1 MSPTQHPCILAID
14 DTPINLL
21 LIQKLIEKI
30 YPSAIVLNSKN
41 GDDAVLKFKENKID
55 LIFLD
60 IQLPTIDGFETAR
73 QIRACEVDG
82 NRTPIIGLSG
92 YEKEQFITN
101 GGSKNMDDFLRKPI
115 KMESLERI
123 VNKFLA
129 GDIKQSC

>member
-82 NRTPIIGLSG
+82 NHTPIIGLSG

-101 GGSKNMDDFLRKPI
+101 GGSNNMDDFLRKPI

>member
-73 QIRACEVDG
+73 QIRACEGDG

-115 KMESLERI
+115 KMESLARI

>member
-1 MSPTQHPCILAID
+1 VGVRLSL
-14 DTPINLL
+14 
-21 LIQKLIEKI
+21 K